1 MKKNNR
7 CFLSIT
13 VALMTGGL
21 FSACLD
27 IPSPPKDTAKI
38 TSVNVFAK
46 QFDKAIET
54 PIKLNSSEEAE
65 LIAEV
70 TPSKHKKDVQ
80 YYWYNG
86 EEILDSGA
94 TYTVPTSYMD
104 SSFISQNFIP
114 DRLVIEDHEG
124 NTLETSFHVTVNN
137 PPQLLAETT
146 PADGDT
152 LYGNS
157 YTPILFT
164 WQSFDRDENN
174 YLNNTLEID
183 GVRYNV
189 GDLQEVMQSGFTEGR
204 HTFRI
209 FVEDSMG
216 DQDSSATQEFFV
228 IDTLGLGA
236 KWQSIL

>member
-1 MKKNNR
+1 M
-7 CFLSIT
+7 
-13 VALMTGGL
+13 
-21 FSACLD
+21 
-27 IPSPPKDTAKI
+27 
-38 TSVNVFAK
+38 
-46 QFDKAIET
+46 
-54 PIKLNSSEEAE
+54 
-65 LIAEV
+65 
-70 TPSKHKKDVQ
+70 
-80 YYWYNG
+80 
-86 EEILDSGA
+86 
-94 TYTVPTSYMD
+94 
-104 SSFISQNFIP
+104 
-114 DRLVIEDHEG
+114 
-124 NTLETSFHVTVNN
+124 
-137 PPQLLAETT
+137 AETT

-183 GVRYNV
+183 SVRYNV